1 MESKAMITGAVD
13 MYQPVKM
20 VVDHWWRKTPAN
32 TKNNTIGLAVCGV
45 VALIGYA
52 IHEHYCVKITPNGI
66 TLEPG
71 TMAS

>member
-13 MYQPVKM
+13 MYQTVKM
-20 VVDHWWRKTPAN
+20 VVEHWWRETPAN
-32 TKNNTIGLAVCGV
+32 TKNNTIVLAVCGA

>member
-20 VVDHWWRKTPAN
+20 VVEHWWRETPAN

-45 VALIGYA
+45 VALIGDA
-52 IHEHYCVKITPNGI
+52 IHVH
-66 TLEPG
+66 
-71 TMAS
+71 